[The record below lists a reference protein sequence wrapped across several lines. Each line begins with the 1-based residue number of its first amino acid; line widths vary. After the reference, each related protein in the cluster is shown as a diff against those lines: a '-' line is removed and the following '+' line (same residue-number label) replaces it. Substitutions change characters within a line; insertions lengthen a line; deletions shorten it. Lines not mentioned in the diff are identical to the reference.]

1 MAENYNPSV
10 ALLKEA
16 AISIET
22 QYQIISNVS
31 LVNFLTDP
39 IRVYFATYQLKQVSS
54 QGTYTWNEL

>member
-10 ALLKEA
+10 ALLEEA

-31 LVNFLTDP
+31 LVNFLADP
-39 IRVYFATYQLKQVSS
+39 IRVYFATYHLKQVSC